1 MLNFP
6 FPGARRKKRWKWR
19 SANPLYTRRSLE
31 IRPRALHPSVARRR
45 KLSVMAINA
54 QNAYLLAMMLTAVCF
69 GLPCL
74 PHLAFPVLII
84 FFFYGNR
91 NTGIFAVLYCV
102 VVYTMLHSHNPS
114 QSLKSPAMII
124 VSMMLLISTI
134 VSSNKY

>member
-1 MLNFP
+1 MPRLHHELRPDIGPELEQNRLGGGDFIYTKIQENSDGKTSGP
-6 FPGARRKKRWKWR
+6 KKYII
-19 SANPLYTRRSLE
+19 S
-31 IRPRALHPSVARRR
+31 
-45 KLSVMAINA
+45 
-54 QNAYLLAMMLTAVCF
+54 
-69 GLPCL
+69 
-74 PHLAFPVLII
+74 VLII

-134 VSSNKY
+134 VSGNKY